1 MNTHLRERVM
11 SDIVYV
17 VLVDELLV
25 DHPWSIRYNLVNP
38 PLEFSSGNQNSQ
50 RESPSVPVAVASLE
64 P

>member
-11 SDIVYV
+11 SDIVDV

-38 PLEFSSGNQNSQ
+38 PLEFS
-50 RESPSVPVAVASLE
+50 PSR
-64 P
+64 